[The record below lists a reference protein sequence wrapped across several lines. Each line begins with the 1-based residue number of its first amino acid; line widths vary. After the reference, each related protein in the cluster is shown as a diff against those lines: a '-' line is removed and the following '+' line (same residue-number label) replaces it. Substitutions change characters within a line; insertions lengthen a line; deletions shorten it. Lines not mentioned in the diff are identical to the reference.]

1 MRDKHIK
8 GQLRLGIAGTVT
20 EKHAQGWGTEE
31 VQTDSLLVG
40 LCKQRLFGKFCRKG
54 VSEAGLGVWKRLGK
68 EKCGKGNVKRQSE
81 TEKQP
86 ELMYSAVIVLGWLPL
101 RKYFLRDGV

>member
-1 MRDKHIK
+1 M
-8 GQLRLGIAGTVT
+8 
-20 EKHAQGWGTEE
+20 
-31 VQTDSLLVG
+31 
-40 LCKQRLFGKFCRKG
+40 F
-54 VSEAGLGVWKRLGK
+54 EAGLGVWKRPGK

-81 TEKQP
+81 IEKQA